1 MNEVS
6 ADPPFPAAEQLT
18 LDAIVRRCVGEQ
30 GVPGAVVGVWIG
42 GRGAWVQAVGIGNLR
57 TAAPIVADGHFR
69 IASVSKTFVA
79 TVILQLVDEGK
90 LVLEE
95 TLDRFVSGVPNG
107 ERITIRQLLG
117 MTAGIFNYVGDPEFE
132 RAYTSDPLMPFPRRQ
147 VVEILRRHEPDFP
160 PGEQVRYSDSNYFLA
175 GFVIEAVTGRSAA
188 KEIASRILEPLRL
201 SGTGLPDSPYMPH
214 PHPRGYAAEPGSA
227 ELRDLTESNPAVPW
241 TAGAMISTLDDL
253 RVWSKA
259 LATGTLLSPAMQRER
274 LRWQPLSFESGRE
287 FGYGLGIM
295 SWHGFLGHA
304 GAIFGYSTWMLH
316 SPQDDA
322 TLVVLANRGETETEF
337 ASKITNDI
345 LHQLFPE
352 QFPREANPPAS
363 ATPEA

>member
-1 MNEVS
+1 
-6 ADPPFPAAEQLT
+6 
-18 LDAIVRRCVGEQ
+18 
-30 GVPGAVVGVWIG
+30 
-42 GRGAWVQAVGIGNLR
+42 
-57 TAAPIVADGHFR
+57 
-69 IASVSKTFVA
+69 
-79 TVILQLVDEGK
+79 
-90 LVLEE
+90 
-95 TLDRFVSGVPNG
+95 
-107 ERITIRQLLG
+107 
-117 MTAGIFNYVGDPEFE
+117 
-132 RAYTSDPLMPFPRRQ
+132 
-147 VVEILRRHEPDFP
+147 
-160 PGEQVRYSDSNYFLA
+160 
-175 GFVIEAVTGRSAA
+175 
-188 KEIASRILEPLRL
+188 
-201 SGTGLPDSPYMPH
+201 MPH

-295 SWHGFLGHA
+295 NWHGFLGHA